1 MERKTRCQPG
11 LPFPGKVFEQG
22 STSKVHPGPPNTGE
36 LYLSVK
42 AQGDDS
48 FGSAVHWFGL

>member
-22 STSKVHPGPPNTGE
+22 STSKVHPGPPNTRK
-36 LYLSVK
+36 LNLSVK